1 MAFSYSFHLS
11 AKKNAVATT
20 AKINSIGKHNLR
32 LYKNSEDFDRSK
44 IEVLRG
50 SETSVLESVKEIYK
64 DQFEESLAAYN
75 ESKRPDRQI
84 PDYLKHVSD
93 SRSDCAAEIIIQ
105 VGDMDFWRDK
115 DLGQRQRMTGVFA
128 DQLESIEKLV
138 PEFKIASAVI
148 HYDEASPHMH
158 VVGVPVADNYKH
170 GMEKQ
175 VAKTK
180 VFTADRLGYLQDRMR
195 QEVEKSMRLG
205 KVKDL
210 FEGMELKEKVAGR
223 NKDIPIH
230 EMKNYRE
237 LQKASRTL
245 QKDVESLKAQ
255 KGVLTSAEVTKS
267 RSSASRSALKPGKVI
282 LPQQDY
288 EKLVETASVVDYA
301 LINALDQKKRE
312 ADLSKRKE
320 EIEIEGRKIL
330 AEARLKA
337 DSLEKR
343 IERANGLTEL
353 QAFKNLEKRFPDQFK
368 TMKQTLKRDQIE
380 VDYKRLFPFDFTL

>member
-32 LYKNSEDFDRSK
+32 LYKNSEDFDRNK
-44 IEVLRG
+44 IEVLIG
-50 SETSVLESVKEIYK
+50 SRSSILDSVKQIYR
-64 DQFEESLAAYN
+64 DEFDVALRAYN
-75 ESKRPDRQI
+75 DGKRADRQI
-84 PDYLKHVSD
+84 DDYLKHVSE

-105 VGDMDFWRDK
+105 IGDMDFWKNK
-115 DLGQRQRMTGVFA
+115 DLGQRQRMTEVFA
-128 DQLESIEKLV
+128 DQIESLEKLV

-148 HYDEASPHMH
+148 HYDEASPHLH

-180 VFTADRLGYLQDRMR
+180 IFTADRLGFLQDRMR

-210 FEGMELKEKVAGR
+210 FEGMELKEKELGR

-245 QKDVESLKAQ
+245 QKDVEILKAQ

-267 RSSASRSALKPGKVI
+267 RSTASQSLLKPGKVI
-282 LPQQDY
+282 VPQQDY
-288 EKLVETASVVDYA
+288 EKLVETASVVDYS
-301 LINALDQKKRE
+301 LTHALDLKKRE

-320 EIEIEGRKIL
+320 EIEIEGRKII

-353 QAFKNLEKRFPDQFK
+353 KAFKNLEKRFPDTFK
-368 TMKQTLKRDQIE
+368 TMKQTLKSEQREIDI
-380 VDYKRLFPFDFTL
+380 VHLKPFEFR